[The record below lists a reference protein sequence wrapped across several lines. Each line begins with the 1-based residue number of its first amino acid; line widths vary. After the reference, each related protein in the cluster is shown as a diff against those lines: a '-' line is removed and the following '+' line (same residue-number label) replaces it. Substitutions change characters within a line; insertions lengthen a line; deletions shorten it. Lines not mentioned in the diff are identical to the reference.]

1 MRMRVAS
8 ASSAFSR
15 SSLTTDPGRST
26 TSPAAILLA
35 TASERTWILPM
46 MSDGPWVSLS
56 DDNWEGKASSGKLSD
71 DYGQDLASRL
81 PETGWPSGGGG
92 VACPG
97 LALVRPTGV
106 SARRAGDTT
115 Y

>member
-15 SSLTTDPGRST
+15 SSFTTDAGRST
-26 TSPAAILLA
+26 TWTAAIFVA
-35 TASERTWILPM
+35 PASERTWILPM

-81 PETGWPSGGGG
+81 PETGWPSGERGRAFRAFLGGG
-92 VACPG
+92 PG
-97 LALVRPTGV
+97 GQ
-106 SARRAGDTT
+106 
-115 Y
+115 